1 MQKRNVLNSPRL
13 LELKK
18 ERRRAILNK
27 ILISLFAFFVV
38 FFLLAYLS
46 NLKNLNITNIEIYGN
61 NVVDTAVLKDNV
73 TEQIKGKYLWLFP
86 KTNVFIYPNNY
97 IKKELWDKFKRIK
110 DISITTKDNKTL
122 VVNLTERVAKFTWC
136 GATLPTTEDQK
147 CYFLDDDGYVIDEA
161 PYFSGE
167 VYFKF
172 YGSTAVG
179 RPTSDSP
186 LGSYFSKDKFK
197 QLVSFK
203 DVLISIGLKPSA
215 LYVTNNSDV
224 EMYLSRENSTTSMT
238 GPKIIFKMDSD
249 FQNVA
254 ENLEAALNAE
264 PLKTKFKTKYSSLQY
279 LDLRFENKVY
289 DRFSSTPVK

>member
-18 ERRRAILNK
+18 ERRRAVLNK
-27 ILISLFAFFVV
+27 ILVSLLGFFIV

-46 NLKNLNITNIEIYGN
+46 NLKSLNVTSVEIYGN
-61 NVVDTAVLKDNV
+61 NVVDTAILKDNV

-86 KTNVFIYPNNY
+86 KTNVFLYPNNS
-97 IKKELWDKFKRIK
+97 IKRGLWDKFKRLK
-110 DISITTKDNKTL
+110 DISVSTKDNKIL
-122 VVNLTERVAKFTWC
+122 VVNLTERVAKYTWC
-136 GATLPTTEDQK
+136 GNSLITTEDQK

-172 YGSTAVG
+172 YGLTAQAG
-179 RPTSDSP
+179 LTSAAEP

-197 QLVSFK
+197 QLVLFK
-203 DVLISIGLKPSA
+203 DVLISINLKPVA
-215 LYVTNNSDV
+215 LYVTNNKEV
-224 EMYLSRENSTTSMT
+224 EIYLSKGNTIPTG
-238 GPKIIFKMDSD
+238 GPKIIFKIDAD

-264 PLKTKFKTKYSSLQY
+264 PLKTKFKTKYTSLEY
-279 LDLRFENKVY
+279 LDLRFGNKVY
-289 DRFSSTPVK
+289 DRFSTTLVK